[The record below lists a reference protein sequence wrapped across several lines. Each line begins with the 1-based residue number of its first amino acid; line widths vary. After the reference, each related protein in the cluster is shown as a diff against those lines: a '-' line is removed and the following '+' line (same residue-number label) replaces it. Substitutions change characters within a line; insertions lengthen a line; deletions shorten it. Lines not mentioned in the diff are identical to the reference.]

1 MKLYQFSCRKWSIKN
16 KKYCKPLSY
25 LFPLVISQIVPDFPD
40 NIHVCCY
47 GKDHPSVSTP
57 RSRQTPPTWWNFLL
71 SRIKANFWVSPSSSL
86 TFFQDEPVN
95 FCVHKKEG
103 INLSKDCVNVC
114 YIRKSML
121 SIIKLIVCEHFGASF
136 VYIFLERGCIVFIWF
151 TWKSAPTSSTS
162 KFMDY

>member
-1 MKLYQFSCRKWSIKN
+1 MF
-16 KKYCKPLSY
+16 
-25 LFPLVISQIVPDFPD
+25 QIFQITYMYVAMA
-40 NIHVCCY
+40 
-47 GKDHPSVSTP
+47 KTTP
-57 RSRQTPPTWWNFLL
+57 QCQLHGQDKHHLL
-71 SRIKANFWVSPSSSL
+71 DEIFFWAELKL
-86 TFFQDEPVN
+86 TFGFLQA
-95 FCVHKKEG
+95 VHLLFFRMNLLIFVYTKKEG